1 MTTLENTSPLRSSAE
16 AIVKQYWPQ
25 TALFLEFGQQLW
37 LFATVK
43 DQDDTFYTADVWKM
57 EALAYIIHYAQ
68 THYPDAVHN
77 VVSSLCEQSH
87 ANTEGWLYT
96 LFFAVYEKDLQD
108 PKHLE
113 GTAYESTLCASELA
127 RITAEKTTPAIYK
140 RWPHSFLQPTWYKE
154 MLQSLGHH
162 EHSLFIT
169 PFDQLLL
176 QAQQKIARTD
186 TIKNNIIENLNASPD
201 SA

>member
-1 MTTLENTSPLRSSAE
+1 MTNPETTTPPNASAE
-16 AIVKQYWPQ
+16 AIVKQYGPQ

-57 EALAYIIHYAQ
+57 EALAYIINYVQ
-68 THYPDAVHN
+68 THFPDAAHN
-77 VVSSLCEQSH
+77 VISSLCEESH
-87 ANTEGWLYT
+87 ADTEGWLYT

-108 PKHLE
+108 PKHMQ
-113 GTAYESTLCASELA
+113 GTAYESELCASELT
-127 RITAEKTTPAIYK
+127 RITAEKESPAIYK
-140 RWPHSFLQPTWYKE
+140 RWPHHFLQPSWYKE
-154 MLQSLGHH
+154 MLSLGHH
-162 EHSLFIT
+162 ENSLFIT

-176 QAQQKIARTD
+176 QAQQKIARTN
-186 TIKNNIIENLNASPD
+186 TIKNNLLENFNASPD